1 MHRCYPFPSGF
12 VRWQAW
18 HRAKSDRDTRLS
30 ARFRGRHAPLGI
42 IAHRSLASFLRLQCG
57 SLSHLLGPDTKL
69 VNPPI
74 ENHRGLKDR
83 PAAQHMLAQ
92 AVQLLLIP
100 IRIFFHG
107 KENLRSASWF
117 HACRVPLSPGGTET
131 NHQGSRRCS
140 SKSARAFAS
149 APG

>member
-100 IRIFFHG
+100 TRSLFMENKIREVPVGSTPMLSRDQDQSSRSPKLFFDI
-107 KENLRSASWF
+107 LRSF
-117 HACRVPLSPGGTET
+117 CKRP
-131 NHQGSRRCS
+131 R
-140 SKSARAFAS
+140 
-149 APG
+149 